1 VRGRYASARAR
12 VFFSGLFFLLASG
25 HAIAQGTALIT
36 GTVVDSSQAA
46 VPGSEVTLTNTET
59 AQTTVKTSSDQGFF
73 EFPDLPPGQYKVTVG
88 KTGFKSWSQNAITLS
103 VAQQI
108 TLYPQ
113 LAVGSAS
120 EQVEVTSATA
130 FLTTSSSTLSGVIES
145 QEIQQLP
152 LNGRNALQLQE
163 LQAGV
168 VSTGTGGQFGAQQ
181 VTFTS
186 SGGRDSQRRNR
197 ARASGGWKGGLP
209 HHPKRS
215 GVCALFSR

>member
-1 VRGRYASARAR
+1 M
-12 VFFSGLFFLLASG
+12 
-25 HAIAQGTALIT
+25 
-36 GTVVDSSQAA
+36 
-46 VPGSEVTLTNTET
+46 
-59 AQTTVKTSSDQGFF
+59 
-73 EFPDLPPGQYKVTVG
+73 TVG

-103 VAQQI
+103 VAQTI

-113 LAVGSAS
+113 LEVGSAT
-120 EQVEVTSATA
+120 EQVEVTAAAA

-163 LQAGV
+163 LQPGV

-186 SGGRDSQRRNR
+186 SGGRDIDINYSLDGGINVNPFYAISNNYPNPDALQEFSLFQPQLQCAVRTRLNR
-197 ARASGGWKGGLP
+197 CIGG
-209 HHPKRS
+209 HPVWDEQFS
-215 GVCALFSR
+215 WIGV